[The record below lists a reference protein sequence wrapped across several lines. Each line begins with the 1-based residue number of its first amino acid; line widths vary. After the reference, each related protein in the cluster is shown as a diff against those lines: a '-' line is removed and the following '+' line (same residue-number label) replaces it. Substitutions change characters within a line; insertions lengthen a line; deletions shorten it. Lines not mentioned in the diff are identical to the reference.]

1 MRPTV
6 ASTQYDVIVAGA
18 GPGGSTTAAFLARA
32 GYKVA
37 LFDKEKFP
45 RDKPCG
51 DAISGKSVRVLDAL
65 GLIDEVEKSPM
76 ALANGVRFTSPK
88 GTELVVPFPK
98 PKASAERVAMGKDP
112 FNEPGYVCRREVYD
126 NLVFK
131 AAKKSGAKT
140 FEKTPVEKA
149 LMEDGRAVGVQT
161 TNGKQ
166 YHADVVVGA
175 GGALCPVARS
185 VGSYERDPKH
195 WVAAIRV
202 YWKDIKDVDDNI
214 EIHFVDD
221 VIPGYFWIFP
231 LDNGLAN
238 VGIGMREDYVKQN
251 GKHDL
256 KRLLKHC
263 IEEHPMFKKRFE
275 DAEEM
280 VGSQRGW
287 ILPLG
292 STRRKI
298 HGDGWVTVGDAAGLI
313 DPFSGEG
320 IGNAMLAGQIASQ
333 TIDTALQ
340 GPGPTETALAPYPER
355 LWREVGDELDRS
367 YKMQRLGRHKWL
379 LNLVVSKAANSE
391 YLQTRLSEM
400 LSDREDTEELTKA
413 SFYVKLLFAK

>member
-1 MRPTV
+1 M
-6 ASTQYDVIVAGA
+6 ASKFDVIVSGA

-32 GYKVA
+32 GYNVA
-37 LFDKEKFP
+37 LFDKERFP

-65 GLIDEVEKSPM
+65 GLIDKVEERPL
-76 ALANGVRFTSPK
+76 AVANGVRFTAPN

-98 PKASAERVAMGKDP
+98 PKASQERVQMGKDP

-126 NLVFK
+126 NIVFQ
-131 AAKKSGAKT
+131 AAKESGAHI

-149 LMEDGRAVGVQT
+149 IVKDGRAIGVKT
-161 TNGKQ
+161 ADGKEH
-166 YHADVVVGA
+166 HAKVIVGA
-175 GGALCPVARS
+175 GGSLCPVARS
-185 VGSYERDPKH
+185 VGSYDRDPKH

-202 YWKDIKDVDDNI
+202 YWKNIKNVDDNI
-214 EIHFVDD
+214 EIHFVDG

-256 KRLLKHC
+256 KRLLHHC
-263 IEEHPMFKKRFE
+263 IHEHPMFKERFE

-292 STRRKI
+292 SKRRKI

-320 IGNAMLAGQIASQ
+320 IGNAMVSGQIASQ
-333 TIDTALQ
+333 TIDAALQ
-340 GPGPTETALAPYPER
+340 GPGPTAEALAPYPGR
-355 LWREVGDELDRS
+355 LWREIGDELDRS

-379 LNLVVSKAANSE
+379 LNLVVTKAANSE

-400 LSDREDTEELTKA
+400 LSDREDTQELTKA